1 MAKDSYADSRGAA
14 TGNVPTDR
22 GDIDEIRR
30 MVAAVVAA
38 HGEMAAR
45 RALDVAADCL
55 GLGHR
60 RARAF
65 YHGEVRRSRAGEV
78 ERVRDGYGLWLR
90 SHVRG
95 LARELM
101 DLTGTVA

>member
-1 MAKDSYADSRGAA
+1 MANDVYGGSCGTA
-14 TGNVPTDR
+14 TGNMPIDK
-22 GDIDEIRR
+22 GDIGEIRR

-38 HGEMAAR
+38 HGQMAAR
-45 RALDVAADCL
+45 RALDVAADSL
-55 GLGHR
+55 GLGCR

-78 ERVRDGYGLWLR
+78 ERVREGYGLWLR